1 MVVLLNL
8 EITYTYPT
16 KIWYSDVS
24 SIIYANEVYRF
35 QCAII
40 LQSLTVGDDMLRTG
54 RQVQEP
60 SRSDVGPMTQNANI
74 TFEISRTGT
83 KWYHFRVSCFGLSL
97 EPEFITI
104 SFIRNSSIR

>member
-24 SIIYANEVYRF
+24 SIIYANWIYHF
-35 QCAII
+35 QYAII
-40 LQSLTVGDDMLRTG
+40 LQSLTVGDDKLRTG

-60 SRSDVGPMTQNANI
+60 SRSDVGPMTQHPTI
-74 TFEISRTGT
+74 TFEIARSGA
-83 KWYHFRVSCFGLSL
+83 KWYHFRVSGFGLGL